1 MMETAAEMWTIVII
15 GLVTVFISLLS
26 LVWMISIFKLLF
38 AGKSAK
44 QSPKQDA
51 PTQVAP
57 GAARGVD
64 PAVVAAIIAA
74 IAMASGV
81 QASSIRIASIEHSG
95 FNTPVWGYVD
105 RVSQGNTFG
114 RA

>member
-1 MMETAAEMWTIVII
+1 MMETANEMWTIVII

-26 LVWMISIFKLLF
+26 LVWMISIFKVLF
-38 AGKSAK
+38 AGKTAK
-44 QSPKQDA
+44 QDKKPET
-51 PTQVAP
+51 PTNVA
-57 GAARGVD
+57 RSID
-64 PAVVAAIIAA
+64 PAIVAVIVAA

-81 QASSIRIASIEHSG
+81 PASAIRIASIEHSG

-105 RVSQGNTFG
+105 RVSQGSTFG